1 MNPKKIESGNS
12 PQNIRSSPKT
22 HLKEALI
29 TTRHS
34 LKEALYYN
42 KVSDIE
48 KIDHN
53 LIIEFVNDYCF
64 DAESFSEI
72 FEEIYQV
79 IKTKKKNRIKPYRT
93 TFIKGKGRRV
103 IENIN
108 T

>member
-1 MNPKKIESGNS
+1 MRTSNFFVRVAFI
-12 PQNIRSSPKT
+12 
-22 HLKEALI
+22 LYDLC
-29 TTRHS
+29 
-34 LKEALYYN
+34 LYYN

-79 IKTKKKNRIKPYRT
+79 IKST
-93 TFIKGKGRRV
+93 
-103 IENIN
+103 
-108 T
+108 

>member
-1 MNPKKIESGNS
+1 MLELSQPNQTMNPKKIESGNS
-12 PQNIRSSPKT
+12 PQNIRSSPKA

-34 LKEALYYN
+34 LKEVLYYN

-79 IKTKKKNRIKPYRT
+79 IKST
-93 TFIKGKGRRV
+93 
-103 IENIN
+103 
-108 T
+108 